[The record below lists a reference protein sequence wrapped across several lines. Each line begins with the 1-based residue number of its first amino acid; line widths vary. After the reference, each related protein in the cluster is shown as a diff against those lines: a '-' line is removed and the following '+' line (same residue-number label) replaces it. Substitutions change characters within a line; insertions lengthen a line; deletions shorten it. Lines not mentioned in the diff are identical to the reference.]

1 MIGNPHNTPY
11 IDIHTHGQHPR
22 ADDIWQVRNM
32 LYQDATGDLDTSL
45 PYTFGLHPWH
55 SLHQHLNKDLFE
67 QLASRS
73 HFVGIGEIGLDI
85 SKGANMERQI
95 QLFLDQA
102 QLAEAHQKPV
112 VIHCLKSWD
121 ELITLRGIAQPKVPW
136 ILHGF
141 RGKPKLAE
149 QMLKHG
155 FYLSFGA
162 SLLLA
167 NSPSRDSYRMT
178 PINQMFL
185 ETDESVES
193 IREIYQTAAII
204 RKLSLLEIKIYLAD
218 NYEDVFGAYGCNGN

>member
-1 MIGNPHNTPY
+1 M
-11 IDIHTHGQHPR
+11 
-22 ADDIWQVRNM
+22 
-32 LYQDATGDLDTSL
+32 
-45 PYTFGLHPWH
+45 
-55 SLHQHLNKDLFE
+55 
-67 QLASRS
+67 
-73 HFVGIGEIGLDI
+73 
-85 SKGANMERQI
+85 
-95 QLFLDQA
+95 DQA

-185 ETDESVES
+185 GSAGRGSLLVNREQDLNDEGL
-193 IREIYQTAAII
+193 RKA
-204 RKLSLLEIKIYLAD
+204 KLSYHPVDFVEKCGVTLALD
-218 NYEDVFGAYGCNGN
+218 